1 MLSRKRND
9 QIAMH
14 CRRRAAGHKQA
25 AVRPPCERRDGT
37 LDLAGMTRIDRTQ
50 FHPEI
55 LEQTHSVPDHAAGE
69 KINAPGTTEGNVII
83 GSGMPASAIAAAP
96 IK

>member
-37 LDLAGMTRIDRTQ
+37 LDLAGITRIDRTQ
-50 FHPEI
+50 FHPEKRLPWNKRTPFQI
-55 LEQTHSVPDHAAGE
+55 MPQARKSMRR
-69 KINAPGTTEGNVII
+69 APQRA
-83 GSGMPASAIAAAP
+83 M
-96 IK
+96 